1 MLPLRHLHVPSESRV
16 TTLCAFSPPPTTL
29 LLLHLLRY
37 SHPSTALPR
46 RLHHRKT
53 PRLQPR
59 RLLHRKAPRTSSAC
73 PLRSRGL
80 TTNGCAPDGWRI
92 APSCSCVSIKAV
104 ALCAPTMQRQP
115 SAFNT
120 RRGPVAVTLRAIAL
134 DDLVARDKIVRY
146 LQADA
151 LLKVA
156 HTIVT
161 LLSCHRGKP
170 MRN

>member
-1 MLPLRHLHVPSESRV
+1 
-16 TTLCAFSPPPTTL
+16 
-29 LLLHLLRY
+29 
-37 SHPSTALPR
+37 
-46 RLHHRKT
+46 
-53 PRLQPR
+53 
-59 RLLHRKAPRTSSAC
+59 
-73 PLRSRGL
+73 
-80 TTNGCAPDGWRI
+80 
-92 APSCSCVSIKAV
+92 
-104 ALCAPTMQRQP
+104 MQRQP